1 MKSAINRSVWIAI
14 AVFATYLCMY
24 AYRKPLSAATYEGLK
39 LWGYNYKVIIVVTQ
53 MLGYLTSKFLG
64 IKIISELNSSRR
76 IMLLLGLIS
85 LSLLSLLLF
94 AVTPYP
100 YNFIWV
106 FFNGLPLGLIWGIVF
121 SFVEGRKQTDFLAT
135 FLSISFIISSG
146 FVKSIGR
153 YLIENF
159 GITDFWMPFSVGVI
173 FIPILLLSSWMLSKI
188 APPDEDDKFIRT
200 ERIPLDRAG
209 RKRLFNLFAIGFGA
223 ILAANMV
230 MTIGRDIKDNFLV
243 EIFQSI
249 KIDGNVSIYSETETI
264 VGISVL
270 ILLSFMVLI
279 KNNIKAFFTIHVVMV
294 ISFLGIII
302 STWLYSSGIIN
313 PFVWVV
319 TQGISLYSGYII
331 FQSLYFERFIASFK
345 VRGNV
350 GFLIYVSDFIGYL
363 GSCFILIGK
372 ELFGFKANWEQ
383 FFIYLNYFVGMS
395 GIVAVL
401 ISWWYFSKRINDSK
415 ESYAAV

>member
-1 MKSAINRSVWIAI
+1 MRSPLNRTIWAAI
-14 AVFATYLCMY
+14 AVFVTYLCMY
-24 AYRKPLSAATYEGLK
+24 AYRKPLSAATYEGLE
-39 LWGYNYKVIIVVTQ
+39 LWGYSYKIIIVVTQ
-53 MLGYLTSKFLG
+53 VLGYLTSKFLG
-64 IKIISELNSSRR
+64 IKIISELDNSKR
-76 IMLLLGLIS
+76 IFLLLGLIGT
-85 LSLLSLLLF
+85 SLLALLLF
-94 AVTPYP
+94 AITPYP
-100 YNFIWV
+100 YNFVWV

-135 FLSISFIISSG
+135 FLSISFIVSSG

-153 YLIENF
+153 YLIESF
-159 GITDFWMPFSVGVI
+159 GVSDFWMPFAVGTV
-173 FIPILLLSSWMLSKI
+173 FIPFLLISAWMLSKI
-188 APPDEDDKFIRT
+188 PPPDEADKLLRT
-200 ERIPLDRAG
+200 ERTPLNSES
-209 RKRLFNLFAIGFGA
+209 RKKLFGAFAIGFIA

-249 KIDGNVSIYSETETI
+249 KIDANVSIYTKTETI

-279 KNNIKAFFTIHVVMV
+279 KSNVKAFFTIHAVMIAGFMGIVV
-294 ISFLGIII
+294 STYLYTTGIL
-302 STWLYSSGIIN
+302 S
-313 PFVWVV
+313 PFVWVI

-363 GSCFILIGK
+363 GSCAILIIK
-372 ELFGFKANWEQ
+372 EFYGFKANWEY
-383 FFIYLNYFVGMS
+383 FFIYLNYFVGAS

-401 ISWWYFSKRINDSK
+401 ISWIYFSRKIK
-415 ESYAAV
+415 EPKENYATV

>member
-1 MKSAINRSVWIAI
+1 
-14 AVFATYLCMY
+14 
-24 AYRKPLSAATYEGLK
+24 
-39 LWGYNYKVIIVVTQ
+39 
-53 MLGYLTSKFLG
+53 
-64 IKIISELNSSRR
+64 
-76 IMLLLGLIS
+76 
-85 LSLLSLLLF
+85 
-94 AVTPYP
+94 
-100 YNFIWV
+100 
-106 FFNGLPLGLIWGIVF
+106 
-121 SFVEGRKQTDFLAT
+121 
-135 FLSISFIISSG
+135 
-146 FVKSIGR
+146 
-153 YLIENF
+153 
-159 GITDFWMPFSVGVI
+159 
-173 FIPILLLSSWMLSKI
+173 
-188 APPDEDDKFIRT
+188 
-200 ERIPLDRAG
+200 
-209 RKRLFNLFAIGFGA
+209 
-223 ILAANMV
+223 
-230 MTIGRDIKDNFLV
+230 
-243 EIFQSI
+243 
-249 KIDGNVSIYSETETI
+249 
-264 VGISVL
+264 
-270 ILLSFMVLI
+270 MVLI